1 MLKPM
6 SLINDEAKMPTKTL
20 RILIADTDPDQ
31 ALKME
36 RALNLLG
43 YYRIA
48 PLYSPEALVSLRAAR
63 TNEYDVL
70 LISQEMAGGGIVG
83 DAEFRMDNSQFRHVL
98 IYADADSF
106 ANQLATQMS
115 MLDSSLQP

>member
-6 SLINDEAKMPTKTL
+6 SLMNDEAKMPTKTL
-20 RILIADTDPDQ
+20 RILIADDDPVQ

-36 RALNLLG
+36 RALNFLG

-48 PLYSPEALVSLRAAR
+48 PLYNPEALVSLRAAR

-70 LISQEMAGGGIVG
+70 LISQKMAGGGIA
-83 DAEFRMDNSQFRHVL
+83 DEAQFHKENSQFRHVL
-98 IYADADSF
+98 IYTDAESF
-106 ANQLATQMS
+106 SNQLATRMS
-115 MLDSSLQP
+115 MLDSTPLP

>member
-43 YYRIA
+43 
-48 PLYSPEALVSLRAAR
+48 
-63 TNEYDVL
+63 
-70 LISQEMAGGGIVG
+70 
-83 DAEFRMDNSQFRHVL
+83 
-98 IYADADSF
+98 
-106 ANQLATQMS
+106 
-115 MLDSSLQP
+115 